1 MTVYMVAQVQVLDP
15 EQWQRY
21 KEIASREIARHG
33 GRYLTRG
40 ARPEV
45 EEADWNQP
53 EDLQINIAAFPS
65 LRQAHA
71 WYNSPEYAKALAFRR
86 VAVRRRL
93 FFVNGTDE
101 PQTIDLLFPNGP
113 WFSPEVPPCDPSPL
127 RWLRYSAERTRDEQ
141 FAGRSRR

>member
-15 EQWQRY
+15 ELWERY
-21 KEIASREIARHG
+21 KEIASREITRHG

-45 EEADWNQP
+45 EEADWSQP
-53 EDLQINIAAFPS
+53 EDLQINIVAFPS
-65 LRQAHA
+65 WEQAHG

-86 VAVRRRL
+86 VAVHRRL

-101 PQTIDLLFPNGP
+101 PQ
-113 WFSPEVPPCDPSPL
+113 
-127 RWLRYSAERTRDEQ
+127 A
-141 FAGRSRR
+141 AGA

>member
-15 EQWQRY
+15 EQWERY

-71 WYNSPEYAKALAFRR
+71 WYNSPEYAKALTFRK

-93 FFVNGTDE
+93 FFVNGIDE
-101 PQTIDLLFPNGP
+101 PQ
-113 WFSPEVPPCDPSPL
+113 
-127 RWLRYSAERTRDEQ
+127 A
-141 FAGRSRR
+141 AGT

>member
-15 EQWQRY
+15 EQWERY

-101 PQTIDLLFPNGP
+101 PQAIDLLFPNGP
-113 WFSPEVPPCDPSPL
+113 WFLHEVPTMRSVATAVVEVFSGKD
-127 RWLRYSAERTRDEQ
+127 ER
-141 FAGRSRR
+141 

>member
-15 EQWQRY
+15 EQWERY

-45 EEADWNQP
+45 EEAGWNQP

-71 WYNSPEYAKALAFRR
+71 WYSSPEYAKALAFRQ
-86 VAVRRRL
+86 VAVRGASFRKRHRRTANHRS
-93 FFVNGTDE
+93 F
-101 PQTIDLLFPNGP
+101 I
-113 WFSPEVPPCDPSPL
+113 S
-127 RWLRYSAERTRDEQ
+127 ERTVVRP
-141 FAGRSRR
+141 RSPHLAIRRHCPR

>member
-1 MTVYMVAQVQVLDP
+1 MTVYMVAQVQILDP
-15 EQWQRY
+15 EQWERY

-45 EEADWNQP
+45 EEAGWNQP

-71 WYNSPEYAKALAFRR
+71 WYNSPEYAKALAFRQ
-86 VAVRRRL
+86 VAVRNGVALSAPRAPRCDIHHNMHYVSPGQRAMGFCRYCKGKTIGRNAPAP
-93 FFVNGTDE
+93 FFVNGT
-101 PQTIDLLFPNGP
+101 
-113 WFSPEVPPCDPSPL
+113 
-127 RWLRYSAERTRDEQ
+127 
-141 FAGRSRR
+141 

>member
-15 EQWQRY
+15 EQWERY
-21 KEIASREIARHG
+21 KEIASREITRHG

-65 LRQAHA
+65 SEQAHA
-71 WYNSPEYAKALAFRR
+71 WYSSPEYAKALAFRR
-86 VAVRRRL
+86 VAVHRRL

-101 PQTIDLLFPNGP
+101 PQ
-113 WFSPEVPPCDPSPL
+113 
-127 RWLRYSAERTRDEQ
+127 A
-141 FAGRSRR
+141 AGA